1 MGKPPI
7 LRPEWNTEL
16 AKGDMDQVNELLALI
31 AAHKK
36 IGVTGASVMFS
47 FFKC

>member
-1 MGKPPI
+1 
-7 LRPEWNTEL
+7 
-16 AKGDMDQVNELLALI
+16 MDQVNELLALI